1 MANTVFRA
9 DSGHETRERKS
20 KMEKCMS
27 RIFDIREYGAVG
39 DGVRDCTAAIQ
50 QAIDACSEAGGGTVL
65 IASGTYLF
73 YPLRLRSNLRLE
85 IAWDA
90 VMLAGTDPHRYP
102 EIGENP
108 YWNIHY
114 ALRAN
119 RRYVFYGEGVSHVAI
134 CGEGKIDFQGKNFV
148 HVDPSKREHFEHWK
162 RKHDQLIPG
171 RSIFF
176 VGSRDIRLEGLTL
189 VDTAGWFTWFL
200 DCEGIRVENMTMHTD
215 LLMPNADGIHF
226 GSCRDAVVSNCNLHT
241 GDDCIVIRSMQEQ
254 LSEPKPCENIVVT
267 NCILQSST
275 TAVRFGWIH
284 DYLMRNCTFS
294 NLVIKRS
301 RLGISIDV
309 PKLREPTPGW
319 PQTDPPRYPDT
330 PKPYPAIRP
339 FAVEN
344 LLFSNIEAE
353 TARHFLTI
361 SLDKDEAIDYV
372 RKIAFRGVHAVSG
385 IAPIIAATPEQHVS
399 DIEFTDFDLE
409 IKYDPELAD
418 LYERLGQGM
427 NLRAVKNFIFNN
439 FHFTYL

>member
-1 MANTVFRA
+1 
-9 DSGHETRERKS
+9 
-20 KMEKCMS
+20 MS
-27 RIFDIREYGAVG
+27 RIFDVRSYGAVG
-39 DGVRDCTAAIQ
+39 DGVCDCTGAIQ
-50 QAIDACSEAGGGTVL
+50 RAIDECSAAGGGTVL
-65 IASGTYLF
+65 IESGTYLF

-90 VMLAGTDPHRYP
+90 VMLAGTDPARYP

-114 ALRAN
+114 ALRNN

-134 CGEGKIDFQGKNFV
+134 VGEGKIDFQGKSFV
-148 HVDPSKREHFEHWK
+148 HVNPTLKEHYGHWK

-200 DCEGIRVENMTMHTD
+200 DCETIRVENVTMHSD

-226 GSCRDAVVSNCNLHT
+226 GSCRDALVSNCNLHT
-241 GDDCIVIRSMQEQ
+241 GDDCIVVRSMQEQ
-254 LSEPKPCENIVVT
+254 FSEPKPCENIVVT
-267 NCILQSST
+267 NCVLQSST
-275 TAVRFGWIH
+275 TAIRIGWTH

-301 RLGISIDV
+301 RLGVSIVV
-309 PKLREPTPGW
+309 PKLRDPLHDPSDPR
-319 PQTDPPRYPDT
+319 PQTDPPRYPET
-330 PKPYPAIRP
+330 PKPYPEVRP

-353 TARHFLTI
+353 TVRRFLEITFAE
-361 SLDKDEAIDYV
+361 DAAVDYV
-372 RKIAFRGVHAVSG
+372 RDVAFRGVRAVSG
-385 IAPIIAATPEQHVS
+385 LPPIIAAKPEQHVS
-399 DIEFTDFDLE
+399 DLEFTDFVLE
-409 IKYDPELAD
+409 IKYDPELEEQ
-418 LYERLGQGM
+418 Y
-427 NLRAVKNFIFNN
+427 NLVGHGINFRAVKNMIFNN
-439 FHFTYL
+439 FRYTYL